1 MQNRLNQVVLCFLC
15 GFGDGLRLWQEGR
28 DRRGEG
34 AARAVRVAR
43 WDAMTGQ
50 LDHLI
55 SIVQDVDGVIAR
67 EMAALDEHPAV
78 SGVRHQVA
86 QTFGNA
92 THLAYGLDTAHFQ

>member
-1 MQNRLNQVVLCFLC
+1 MQNRLNQVVFCFLS
-15 GFGDGLRLWQEGR
+15 GFGYGLRLWQEGR

-34 AARAVRVAR
+34 ATCAVRVAR
-43 WDAMTGQ
+43 RDAMTGQ

-55 SIVQDVDGVIAR
+55 AIVKDVDGVIAR
-67 EMAALDEHPAV
+67 KMAALDEHPAV
-78 SGVRHQVA
+78 SGVRHQIT